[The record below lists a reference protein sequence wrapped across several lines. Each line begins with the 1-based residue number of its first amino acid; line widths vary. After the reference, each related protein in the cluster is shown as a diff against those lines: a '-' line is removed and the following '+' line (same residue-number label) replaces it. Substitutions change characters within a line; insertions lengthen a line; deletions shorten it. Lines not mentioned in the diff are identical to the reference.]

1 MPTKASVLAA
11 LRSFVDGLSRPYSE
25 EKYNRCVQDCWDH
38 DLFGPYLQFKKDD
51 FHLGQ
56 WYVLCHV
63 DHPRAR
69 GRPRPTFKY
78 ISPPLTSVQRG
89 QVRDWAATHGVTLSS
104 PARGR
109 EFNIDVT
116 QAGDLTI
123 DPAPTDQAGVIDL
136 TDLSDGIRSPSVEI
150 TRVVPAPLLRD
161 VLLVYY
167 FFEDKT
173 MPKIIELRARAS
185 INQFLMRHHERQL
198 LDHELKQSD
207 TIDILTFGAPG
218 FEMWSKFYVRDL
230 AIPRTIP
237 AIVISRTRVHK
248 FHPSIEA
255 LYEYAYQDAAKLP
268 ERIVDPDDVPDSA

>member
-1 MPTKASVLAA
+1 MPTKAAVLAA

-25 EKYNRCVQDCWDH
+25 EKYDRSVQDCWGH

-69 GRPRPTFKY
+69 GRPRPTFRY
-78 ISPPLTSVQRG
+78 ISPPLTSVQRSA
-89 QVRDWAATHGVTLSS
+89 VRDWAANHGVTLSS

-109 EFNIDVT
+109 EFHIDVT
-116 QAGDLTI
+116 QAGNLTI
-123 DPAPTDQAGVIDL
+123 NPAPPAGVIDL
-136 TDLSDGIRSPSVEI
+136 TDLSDGTRSPSVEI
-150 TRVVPAPLLRD
+150 TRFVPAPLLRD
-161 VLLVYY
+161 MLVVYY
-167 FFEDKT
+167 FFEDET
-173 MPKIIELRARAS
+173 LPKIIELPARAS

-198 LDHELKQSD
+198 LDYELKQSD

-218 FEMWSKFYVRDL
+218 FEMWSKFHVRDL
-230 AIPRTIP
+230 AIPRTMP
-237 AIVISRTRVHK
+237 AIVISGTRVNK

-255 LYEYAYQDAAKLP
+255 VYEHAYQDAAKLP
-268 ERIVDPDDVPDSA
+268 ERIVDPDDASHSA